1 MQSFLSIAQPICL
14 VIFVYATMVG
24 VGMTTTMGQIFSAF
38 KHPRP
43 LILALIFNMV
53 AAPLIASIVANLM
66 AGSIGD
72 SAQTVIIAAVLINLF
87 AGAPAGIKNVQ
98 IAGGDNVLG
107 VALLGVLS
115 LAVVLVTPFTASL
128 FLPGDVSV
136 PIINILLTL
145 VVLVII
151 PLGIG
156 LLIRTKKPGWVK
168 KIGHP
173 LGEISTIFMIAVML
187 LFLVPNIPSII
198 QSGWYVLFI
207 FLIIFALNFIVSYFC
222 TFGPVIEKKTVSMV
236 SMCKNFGV
244 ALSVAGTAF
253 ASYNLTPMLMTY
265 AIILLI
271 GGLPVALILKH
282 FGGVS
287 GQNAPSEKQGGA

>member
-1 MQSFLSIAQPICL
+1 MQTVLSILQPICL

-24 VGMTTTMGQIFSAF
+24 VGLTTTLGQIAASF

-43 LILALIFNMV
+43 IILALVFNMV

-66 AGSIGD
+66 AD
-72 SAQTVIIAAVLINLF
+72 SLGEAAQTVIIAAVLINLF
-87 AGAPAGIKNVQ
+87 AGAPVGIKNVQ

-107 VALLGVLS
+107 IALLGVLS
-115 LAVVLVTPFTASL
+115 LAVVIVTPFTASL
-128 FLPGDVSV
+128 FLPGDVTV
-136 PIINILLTL
+136 PVVNILLTL

-156 LLIRTKKPGWVK
+156 LLIRAKKPAWIK
-168 KIGHP
+168 KMAHP
-173 LGEISTIFMIAVML
+173 LGEVSTIFMVAVMV
-187 LFLVPNIPSII
+187 LFLLPNIPSILK
-198 QSGWYVLFI
+198 SGWYVFFI
-207 FLIIFALNFIVSYFC
+207 FFIIFVLNFVVSYFC
-222 TFGPVIEKKTVSMV
+222 TYGPVIEKKTVSMI

-253 ASYNLTPMLMTY
+253 ASYGLTPLLMTY
-265 AIILLI
+265 AIILLV
-271 GGLPVALILKH
+271 GGLPIALVLKH

-287 GQNAPSEKQGGA
+287 HAGQAAPSKE